1 MGTVVPENLILRKTE
16 RMPSGLN
23 SQGFAVSGIQNLN
36 RKYRNFF
43 VWMIG

>member
-1 MGTVVPENLILRKTE
+1 MDAVVPENLILRQTE

-23 SQGFAVSGIQNLN
+23 SQGFAVPGIQNLN
-36 RKYRNFF
+36 RKYRDFP

>member
-23 SQGFAVSGIQNLN
+23 LQGFAVPGIQNLN
-36 RKYRNFF
+36 RKCRDFS